1 MNNYEIQTDDECNL
15 FAIKAEG
22 FVRELIKVARNVL
35 RRGYGTTQLIFSNWS
50 FVSLTDSGL
59 IGEVEELLRAGH
71 KPLGFVAPDR
81 ARKRTPFV
89 ESWEPSD
96 DAALVELRYL
106 SHSIYWHLLPARNAQ
121 PHVAIRRNGGGH
133 GK

>member
-1 MNNYEIQTDDECNL
+1 MANNIQEGNHECNL

-22 FVRELIKVARNVL
+22 FVRELIKVARNAS
-35 RRGYGTTQLIFSNWS
+35 RRGYGTTQLIFSDWS

-59 IGEVEELLRAGH
+59 IGEMEELLRAGH

-81 ARKRTPFV
+81 TRKRTPFV

-96 DAALVELRYL
+96 EAALVELRYL

-121 PHVAIRRNGGGH
+121 PHVAIRCNGGGH

>member
-1 MNNYEIQTDDECNL
+1 
-15 FAIKAEG
+15 
-22 FVRELIKVARNVL
+22 VARRVSRL
-35 RRGYGTTQLIFSNWS
+35 GYGTTQLIFSDWS

-81 ARKRTPFV
+81 DRKRNAFV
-89 ESWEPSD
+89 ESWEPGD
-96 DAALVELRYL
+96 KAVLAELWSL
-106 SHSIYWHLLPARNAQ
+106 AQSMFWHLLPGRNAKQ
-121 PHVAIRRNGGGH
+121 RNEPEW